1 MKRILGYLR
10 RAVEDFNMIQEG
22 DRIAVGIS
30 GGKDS
35 LTLLK
40 ALKLYQYF
48 SPVSF
53 HIEAITITMGFD
65 NFDVSPIEAFCKE
78 IGVSYTVKHTLIG
91 KIVFETRQEK
101 NPCSLCARMRRGALH
116 DVALEL
122 GCKKV
127 ALGHNLDDAIETF
140 FLSLFYEGRFNT
152 FSPVTYLDRKGI
164 TVIRPLI
171 YAPEPEI
178 IGVAKRYNLPVVPSP
193 CPAAGHTQREEMKK
207 LLRSLAKT
215 FPDIRMRFLH
225 ALKSK
230 NSRHLWD

>member
-1 MKRILGYLR
+1 MRRILGYLR
-10 RAVEDFNMIQEG
+10 KAVEDFQMIQEG
-22 DRIAVGIS
+22 DRIAVGVS

-35 LTLLK
+35 LLLLK

-48 SPVSF
+48 SPVPF
-53 HIEAITITMGFD
+53 HIEAITLTMGFEG
-65 NFDVSPIEAFCKE
+65 FDTSPIEAFCKE
-78 IGVSYTVKHTLIG
+78 LGVPYTVKHTLIG
-91 KIVFETRQEK
+91 KIIFETRKET

-127 ALGHNLDDAIETF
+127 ALGHNLDDTIETF

-171 YAPEPEI
+171 YAPEPEV
-178 IGVAKRYNLPVVPSP
+178 IGAAKRHNLPIVQSP
-193 CPAAGHTQREEMKK
+193 CPAAGHTQRQEMKK
-207 LLRSLAKT
+207 LVRSLAKT
-215 FPDIRMRFLH
+215 FPDIRMRFLT
-225 ALKSK
+225 ALKNK
-230 NSRHLWD
+230 HNRNLWD

>member
-1 MKRILGYLR
+1 MKRVLSYLR
-10 RAVEDFNMIQEG
+10 KAIEEFNMIQEG
-22 DRIAVGIS
+22 DRIAVGVS

-35 LTLLK
+35 LILLK

-53 HIEAITITMGFD
+53 HIEAITLTMGFD
-65 NFDVSPIEAFCKE
+65 NFDVSPIESFCKDL
-78 IGVSYTVKHTLIG
+78 GVPYTVKHTLIG
-91 KIVFETRQEK
+91 KIIFENRKEK

-116 DVALEL
+116 DIALEL

-127 ALGHNLDDAIETF
+127 ALGHSLDDAIETF

-164 TVIRPLI
+164 TLIRPLI
-171 YAPEPEI
+171 YAPEPDI
-178 IGVAKRYNLPVVPSP
+178 IGATKHHALPVIQSP
-193 CPAAGHTQREEMKK
+193 CPAAGHTQRQEMKK
-207 LLRSLAKT
+207 MVRSLATT
-215 FPDIRMRFLH
+215 FPNIRTQFLT

-230 NSRHLWD
+230 HNRNLWD

>member
-1 MKRILGYLR
+1 MKRALGYVR
-10 RAVEDFNMIQEG
+10 KAVEDFNMIQEG
-22 DRIAVGIS
+22 DRIAIGVS

-40 ALKLYQYF
+40 ALKLYQRF
-48 SPVSF
+48 SPVSY
-53 HIEAITITMGFD
+53 HLEAITITMGFD
-65 NFDVSPIEAFCKE
+65 YFDITPVEEFCRE
-78 IGVSYTVKHTLIG
+78 LDVPFTVVNTMIG
-91 KIVFETRQEK
+91 KIIFEERKEK

-116 DVALEL
+116 DAALEL

-127 ALGHNLDDAIETF
+127 ALGHNLDDALETF
-140 FLSLFYEGRFNT
+140 FLSLFHEGRFNT
-152 FSPVTYLDRKGI
+152 FSPVTYLDRKDI
-164 TVIRPLI
+164 TLIRPLI

-178 IGVAKRYNLPVVPSP
+178 IGTVRRQNIPVVPSL

-215 FPDIRMRFLH
+215 YPNIREQMLT

-230 NSRHLWD
+230 HNRNLWD

>member
-1 MKRILGYLR
+1 MKRVLGYVR
-10 RAVEDFNMIQEG
+10 KAVEDFNMIQDG

-48 SPVSF
+48 SPVSY
-53 HIEAITITMGFD
+53 HLEAITLTMGFD
-65 NFDVSPIEAFCKE
+65 NFDVTPIEEFCRQL
-78 IGVSYTVKHTLIG
+78 GVPYTVVPTLIG
-91 KIVFETRQEK
+91 KIIFEERKEK

-116 DVALEL
+116 DAALKL

-127 ALGHNLDDAIETF
+127 ALGHNLDDALETF
-140 FLSLFYEGRFNT
+140 FLSLFHEGRFNT

-164 TVIRPLI
+164 TLIRPLI

-178 IGVAKRYNLPVVPSP
+178 IGAARRHNLPVISSP
-193 CPAAGHTQREEMKK
+193 CPAAGKTEREEMKK
-207 LLRSLAKT
+207 LLRNLAKSY
-215 FPDIRMRFLH
+215 PNIRDQMLT

-230 NSRHLWD
+230 HNRNLWD

>member
-1 MKRILGYLR
+1 MKRVLGYVR
-10 RAVEDFNMIQEG
+10 KAVEDFNMIQDG

-48 SPVSF
+48 SPVSY
-53 HIEAITITMGFD
+53 HLEAITLTMGFD
-65 NFDVSPIEAFCKE
+65 NFDVTPIEEFCRQL
-78 IGVSYTVKHTLIG
+78 GVPYTVVPTLIG
-91 KIVFETRQEK
+91 KIIFEERKEK

-116 DVALEL
+116 DAALKL

-127 ALGHNLDDAIETF
+127 ALGHNLDDALETF
-140 FLSLFYEGRFNT
+140 FLSLFHEGRFNT

-164 TVIRPLI
+164 TLIRPLI

-178 IGVAKRYNLPVVPSP
+178 ISAARRHNLPVISSP
-193 CPAAGHTQREEMKK
+193 CPAAGKTEREEMKK
-207 LLRSLAKT
+207 LLRNLAKSY
-215 FPDIRMRFLH
+215 PNIRDQMLT

-230 NSRHLWD
+230 HNRNLWD